1 MGFRDWVVERVRAR
15 VEGHYRRLSERYGEG
30 TAKLIIA
37 AAMAGSLSP
46 IPGSTLVA
54 ALPIVGLAELAKRI
68 RERGLRSG
76 WLRDR
81 AEEVREDIT
90 SS

>member
-1 MGFRDWVVERVRAR
+1 MGFRDWLVERVRKR
-15 VEGHYRRLSERYGEG
+15 VEAHYGRLSSRYGEG

-37 AAMAGSLSP
+37 AALAGSLSP

-54 ALPIVGLAELAKRI
+54 AIPIVGLAELVKRV

-76 WLRDR
+76 WMRER
-81 AEEVREDIT
+81 AEEVISGIDG
-90 SS
+90 S